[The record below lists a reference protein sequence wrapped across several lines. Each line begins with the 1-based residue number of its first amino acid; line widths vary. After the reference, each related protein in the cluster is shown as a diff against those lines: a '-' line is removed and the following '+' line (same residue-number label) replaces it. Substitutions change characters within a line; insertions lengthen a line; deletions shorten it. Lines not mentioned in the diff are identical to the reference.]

1 MESEG
6 NRRETTRKIL
16 KKMLNFR
23 FLSWYVKCV
32 STFTYD
38 MEEVRER

>member
-23 FLSWYVKCV
+23 FLSWYENAIIKPVCKMC
-32 STFTYD
+32 
-38 MEEVRER
+38 